1 MIQELIN
8 KAVQP
13 LLESEYKRGYSA
25 GVSAEKLVKEK
36 EWADREYDLLC
47 RGAELERQRILK
59 EMDDTIEEISAK
71 EFAELAELDKE
82 PFGFVG
88 TMDDM
93 SLVLDDVDTALEE
106 VSA

>member
-1 MIQELIN
+1 MSELIRSII
-8 KAVQP
+8 QP
-13 LLESEYKRGYSA
+13 LLDEEYKKGFSA
-25 GVSAEKLVKEK
+25 GVNAEKLVKEK

-47 RGAELERQRILK
+47 RGAELERERILK
-59 EMDDTIEEISAK
+59 DIDAEIEELSAA

-93 SLVLDDVDTALEE
+93 SLVLDEE
-106 VSA
+106 AV

>member
-1 MIQELIN
+1 MSFIETLI
-8 KAVQP
+8 KP
-13 LLESEYKRGYSA
+13 LLDAEYQRGYSA

-36 EWADREYDLLC
+36 DWADREYDLLC

-59 EMDDTIEEISAK
+59 DMEDTIEEISAA

-88 TMDDM
+88 TIDDL
-93 SLVLDDVDTALEE
+93 SLVLDEE
-106 VSA
+106 VTA

>member
-1 MIQELIN
+1 MLQEYIN
-8 KAVQP
+8 KSIKP
-13 LLESEYKRGYSA
+13 LLAAEYKRGFSA
-25 GVSAEKLVKEK
+25 GVNAEKLVKEK

-47 RGAELERQRILK
+47 RGAELERERILK
-59 EMDDTIEEISAK
+59 DMDDTIEELSAK
-71 EFAELAELDKE
+71 EFAELAELEKE

-93 SLVLDDVDTALEE
+93 SLVLDEE

>member
-1 MIQELIN
+1 MLQEYIN
-8 KAVQP
+8 KSIKP
-13 LLESEYKRGYSA
+13 LLAAEYKRGFSA
-25 GVSAEKLVKEK
+25 GVNAEKLVKEK

-47 RGAELERQRILK
+47 RGAELERERILK
-59 EMDDTIEEISAK
+59 EMDDTIEEITAQ

-88 TMDDM
+88 TIDDL
-93 SLVLDDVDTALEE
+93 SLVLDEE

>member
-1 MIQELIN
+1 MLQEYIN
-8 KAVQP
+8 KSIKP
-13 LLESEYKRGYSA
+13 LLAAEYKRGFSA
-25 GVSAEKLVKEK
+25 GVNAEKLVKEK

-47 RGAELERQRILK
+47 RGAELERDRILK
-59 EMDDTIEEISAK
+59 EMDDAIEEISAQ
-71 EFAELAELDKE
+71 EFEELAELNKE

-93 SLVLDDVDTALEE
+93 SLVLDEE